1 MFLYPQK
8 GDVITINNYD
18 DKPLLVIEGPHEV
31 EGKTLI
37 CTPDGCIPVEEVKSI
52 LCISGY

>member
-8 GDVITINNYD
+8 GDVITIKNYN